1 MQSDVPLN
9 VKKPSISDRDHLL
22 EIDAPTQFVADT
34 VAGPLIGTTAAT
46 MRRWRYEGRG
56 PRYTKVG
63 SSVRYRIADLE
74 SFVSQRTVETR
85 DSARPEEAGGG
96 DTHTGKGAHG

>member
-1 MQSDVPLN
+1 MQGDVPLN
-9 VKKPSISDRDHLL
+9 VKNSSTSDVDHLL
-22 EIDAPTQFVADT
+22 ENDPRMRFVADT

-74 SFVSQRTVETR
+74 RFLSERTVETR
-85 DSARPEEAGGG
+85 DSTQPQGPASG
-96 DTHTGKGAHG
+96 GAHK